1 MLRSL
6 KDIQKYTIEAEDG
19 EIGSVDSFL
28 FDDEFWMVRYIVV
41 DTGQWLSGRKVLVS
55 PMNIEK
61 AFWWEGK
68 VRVSLTKKQVENS
81 PDIDTD
87 KPVSRQNERHWL
99 KYYGMM
105 PYWEAPA
112 MGVPPLVRPDIEIV
126 SETTSKKAGKD
137 KMEEEEKNSGDS
149 HLRSSKEV
157 LGYHIRASDGEIGHI
172 EDFIAEDDTWFIRY
186 IVVDTRNWLP
196 GRKVLISPQWVE
208 KISWAVHKVHIDLLR
223 DNIKNSPEYDPGQPV
238 NREYETMLYDYYGRP
253 KYWMV

>member
-1 MLRSL
+1 
-6 KDIQKYTIEAEDG
+6 
-19 EIGSVDSFL
+19 
-28 FDDEFWMVRYIVV
+28 
-41 DTGQWLSGRKVLVS
+41 
-55 PMNIEK
+55 
-61 AFWWEGK
+61 
-68 VRVSLTKKQVENS
+68 
-81 PDIDTD
+81 
-87 KPVSRQNERHWL
+87 
-99 KYYGMM
+99 
-105 PYWEAPA
+105 

>member
-6 KDIQKYTIEAEDG
+6 KDLQKYTIEAEDG
-19 EIGSVDSFL
+19 EIGTADSFL

-41 DTGQWLSGRKVLVS
+41 DTGQWLPGRKVLVS

-61 AFWWEGK
+61 AYWWEGK
-68 VRVSLTKKQVENS
+68 IRVSLTKEQVENS

-87 KPVSRQNERHWL
+87 KPVSRQNERRWL

-105 PYWEAPA
+105 SYWEVPARGAPP
-112 MGVPPLVRPDIEIV
+112 MVRPNI
-126 SETTSKKAGKD
+126 D
-137 KMEEEEKNSGDS
+137 KEGNRDKRGENEKESGDS

-157 LGYHIRASDGEIGHI
+157 LVYHIQARDGEVGHI
-172 EDFIAEDDTWFIRY
+172 EDFIADDDTWSIRY

-208 KISWAVHKVHIDLLR
+208 KISWAIHKVHIDLLK

-253 KYWMV
+253 KYWLV